1 MNSAQAKSSAQA
13 KTTRA
18 KNSKTTQALG
28 RAGMVCYGVIHV
40 LVAYLAVRVAF
51 GSSEQADQKGA
62 IQEVG
67 STGMGVFLLWVLA
80 IGLFA
85 FGAWQF
91 LLAAKS
97 FQWVEKKGKRTRRK
111 IGAAARGVIGIA
123 LGVTSI
129 GYVTGS
135 SSSGS
140 SSQQQQQTMTAKVLA
155 LPAGPF
161 LVAVVALVIIGA
173 AVGTAA
179 KGFRKSFLDDLDMTD
194 LPSGTQ
200 QWVRRLG
207 VFGYIAK
214 GVTIG
219 IIGVLVGIAALTAD
233 PKESGGMDAALK
245 TLAGQPFGPVLL
257 CLVAVGL
264 ASYGVYCFAAARA
277 HKY

>member
-1 MNSAQAKSSAQA
+1 MNTAHAKTSAQV

-18 KNSKTTQALG
+18 KNSRTAQVLG

-51 GSSEQADQKGA
+51 GDSSEQADQKGA
-62 IQEVG
+62 IQQVG
-67 STGMGVFLLWVLA
+67 STGGGGFLLWVLA

-91 LLAAKS
+91 LLAAKG
-97 FQWVEKKGKRTRRK
+97 FHWIEKKGRRTRRK

-129 GYVTGS
+129 GYVMGS

-140 SSQQQQQTMTAKVLA
+140 SNQQQQTLTAKVLA

-161 LVAVVALVIIGA
+161 LVGVVALVIIGIA
-173 AVGTAA
+173 IGTAA
-179 KGFRKSFLDDLDMTD
+179 RGFRKSFLTDLDMTD

-207 VFGYIAK
+207 VFGYVAK
-214 GVTIG
+214 GVTLG
-219 IIGVLVGIAALTAD
+219 IVGVLIGIAALTSD
-233 PKESGGMDAALK
+233 PKEAGGLDAALK

-264 ASYGVYCFAAARA
+264 AAYGVYCFAAARA